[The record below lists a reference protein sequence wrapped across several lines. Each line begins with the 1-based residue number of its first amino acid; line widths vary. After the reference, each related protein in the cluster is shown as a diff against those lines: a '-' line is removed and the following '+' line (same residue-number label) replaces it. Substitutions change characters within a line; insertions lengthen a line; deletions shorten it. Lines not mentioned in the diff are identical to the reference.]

1 MNEELAS
8 VLQVFDHPN
17 DDDLSLGTPDARP
30 GAPNSVMNAN
40 FSEQIIPALCY
51 GAGIFILG

>member
-1 MNEELAS
+1 MRNWLPYS
-8 VLQVFDHPN
+8 QVFDHPN